1 MKMKV
6 KLTFKI
12 NKKKRR
18 AIRRAALRRHYRLY
32 QHMVRAMWFIAIIW
46 GVYKICNPTGLI
58 PESMPERVLMFV
70 YAVFLLAAVYMSSA
84 IHNGPVAVLR
94 THERLV
100 LLKSGQL
107 VYTYGCPWHRIRESL
122 DINKCTST
130 KTSTSVTVLYGPV
143 RRKEHGHIQGVETMY
158 VPAYFAPT
166 VKKVIRTYA
175 K

>member
-1 MKMKV
+1 MEEKII
-6 KLTFKI
+6 FKI

-32 QHMVRAMWFIAIIW
+32 QHMVRAMWFIAILW

-58 PESMPERVLMFV
+58 PESLSEWVMMFV
-70 YAVFLLAAVYMSSA
+70 YAVFFLAAVYVSSA
-84 IHNGPVAVLR
+84 IHNGPVAVLH

-100 LLKSGQL
+100 LLRSGHL

-122 DINKCTST
+122 DINKCTNT

-143 RRKEHGHIQGVETMY
+143 RRKEHGHVQGVETMY

-166 VKKVIRTYA
+166 VKKVVRTYA